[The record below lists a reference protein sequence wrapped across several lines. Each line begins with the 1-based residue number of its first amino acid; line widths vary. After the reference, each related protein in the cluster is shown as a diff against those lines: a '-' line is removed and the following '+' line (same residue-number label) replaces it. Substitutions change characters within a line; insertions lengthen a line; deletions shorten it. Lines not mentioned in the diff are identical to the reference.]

1 MRWKRTVAAAT
12 VACAIAVAGC
22 GGESSG
28 TSGDSGG
35 GDTSTGGTPAQV
47 AQGGTL
53 TVAHTDGI
61 PQLNPVIR
69 TFGWEEVLFPLLW
82 NGLSKADENGD
93 VVPDIARSWSA
104 SPDQRTWTFEL
115 RTDVRY
121 SNGRPLTSRN
131 VVKAFEYY
139 LDPRTTT
146 QEANKIATIASIRAD
161 GPARVVVQ
169 LREPNALF
177 PEAIV
182 WVKIVDVDNVGQ
194 IDKRPVVTGPY
205 TVKDFVPDDH
215 VTLVPNPEYWGDPA
229 PLREME
235 IVKATDTTSALGAL
249 RAGDIDVIWATNPTD
264 VASLEGDPD
273 LKTVEPE
280 VPSKYVDWEFDTTA
294 PPFDDVKARQAV
306 AYAVDREAVLESAYY
321 GLGDLAPTNNPLSTN
336 NPYYGGELTDYSY
349 DLDKARALFE
359 EAGIRA
365 GDTITWWGTAGTN
378 AEWTTAA
385 EIVQASLKEIGINL
399 KIENREIST
408 WADKFYPAGKRFP
421 NFLVPNLASFPP
433 SPADAFGFYRRG
445 RCECNWDNP
454 EFESAYDAALAEPD
468 EAKAKEKWA
477 TVQEIVN
484 REVPLIIPLQVKV
497 VSSMRSDVEGVW
509 MEGGGQL
516 HLEQA
521 SVAAE

>member
-1 MRWKRTVAAAT
+1 MRLKGTLAAAAA
-12 VACAIAVAGC
+12 VCALAVAGC

-28 TSGDSGG
+28 GSDGSTGA
-35 GDTSTGGTPAQV
+35 STGGSAPAQV
-47 AQGGTL
+47 SRGGTL

-82 NGLSKADENGD
+82 NGLSKADESGK
-93 VVPDIARSWSA
+93 VVPDLAESWKA
-104 SPDQRTWTFEL
+104 SDDQRTWTFEL
-115 RTDVRY
+115 KTDVRY
-121 SNGRPLTSRN
+121 SDGSPLTSAD

-146 QEANKIATIASIRAD
+146 QEATKLATIASVRAD
-161 GPARVVVQ
+161 GPARVVIK
-169 LREPNALF
+169 LRSPNALF

-182 WVKIVDVDNVGQ
+182 WVKIIDFENLGQ
-194 IDKRPVVTGPY
+194 IDKRPIVTGPY
-205 TVKDFVPDDH
+205 MVKDFVPDDH
-215 VTLVPNPEYWGDPA
+215 VTLVPNPEFSGEA
-229 PLREME
+229 PPLDEMR
-235 IVKATDTTSALGAL
+235 IVKATDTTSALSAL

-264 VASLEGDPD
+264 VASIESDPD
-273 LKTVEPE
+273 LKTVSPE

-294 PPFDDVKARQAV
+294 PPFDDTKARQAV
-306 AYAVDREAVLESAYY
+306 AYAIDRDAVMESAYY
-321 GLGDLAPTNNPLSTN
+321 GLGDVSPTNNPLSTN
-336 NPYYGGELTDYSY
+336 NPYFGGELTDYSY
-349 DLDKARALFE
+349 DLDKARALFA
-359 EAGIRA
+359 EAGIKA

-385 EIVQASLKEIGINL
+385 EIVQSSLKEIGITL
-399 KIENREIST
+399 KIENRELST

-421 NFLVPNLASFPP
+421 NFLVPNLASFSP
-433 SPADAFGFYRRG
+433 SPADAFGFYRKG
-445 RCECNWDNP
+445 RCECNWDSP
-454 EFESAYDAALAEPD
+454 EFERAYDAALAEPD

-497 VSSMRSDVEGVW
+497 VASTRSNVEGVW
-509 MEGGGQL
+509 LEGGGQL

-521 SVAAE
+521 GLAG

>member
-12 VACAIAVAGC
+12 AAVALVVAGC

-28 TSGDSGG
+28 TSDDGG
-35 GDTSTGGTPAQV
+35 GSSTGGGSTAQV
-47 AQGGTL
+47 AQGGAL

-69 TFGWEEVLFPLLW
+69 TFAWEEVLFPLMW
-82 NGLSKADENGD
+82 NALSKSDENGE
-93 VVPDIARSWSA
+93 VVPDLARSWRASA
-104 SPDQRTWTFEL
+104 DQRTWTFDL

-121 SNGRPLTSRN
+121 SDGRALNAAS
-131 VVKAFEYY
+131 VVEAFDYY
-139 LDPRTTT
+139 RDPRTTT
-146 QEANKIATIASIRAD
+146 QEAGKLAAVTSVRAE
-161 GPARVVVQ
+161 GEARVVVT
-169 LREPNALF
+169 LRSPNARF

-182 WVKIVDVDNVGQ
+182 WVKIIDVDNVDQ
-194 IDKRPVVTGPY
+194 IDKRPIVTGPY
-205 TVKDFVPDDH
+205 MVKDFVPSDH
-215 VTLVPNPEYWGDPA
+215 VTLVPNSQYSGEKPA
-229 PLREME
+229 LDELR
-235 IVKATDTTSALGAL
+235 IVKATDMTSALSAL
-249 RAGDIDVIWATNPTD
+249 RSADLDVIWSTNPAD
-264 VASLEGDPD
+264 VSSLQGDPD
-273 LKTVEPE
+273 LKTIEPK

-306 AYAVDREAVLESAYY
+306 AYAIDREAVLESAYY

-336 NPYYGGELTDYSY
+336 NPFYGGDLTDYSY
-349 DLDKARALFE
+349 DLDKARALFA

-365 GDTITWWGTAGTN
+365 GDTITWWGTAGSN

-385 EIVQASLKEIGINL
+385 EIVQASLKKIGITL

-408 WADKFYPAGKRFP
+408 WADRFYPAGKRFP
-421 NFLVPNLASFPP
+421 NYLVPNLASFSP
-433 SPADAFGFYRRG
+433 SPADAFGFYRKG

-454 EFESAYDAALAEPD
+454 EFESAYEAALAEPD
-468 EAKAKEKWA
+468 QTAAREKWG

-497 VSSMRSDVEGVW
+497 VTSTRSNVEGVW

-521 SVAAE
+521 GIAQG